1 MEKIFFT
8 FKIPDEGML
17 LLKGYEVTG
26 NTQDR
31 FLSKKEIIEGAKN
44 CSALITLLSDKIDSE
59 IIMSLPRLKVIANY
73 AVGFNNIDIETARQR
88 GVRVTNTPGVLT
100 DATADLALGLIL
112 ATSRRI
118 VESDRFVREHRFN
131 GWKPDLFTGPSLA
144 DKNLGIVGLGRIGKA
159 VAIRAKAFGM
169 KVVYH
174 NRKPM
179 LPEEE
184 EALGVRHMSLEDLLR
199 ISDFLSLHVPLTAE
213 TRHMLNEKRI
223 SMMKREAIIINTAR
237 GALIDE
243 KYLIKALRDRR
254 IAAAGLDVYEEEPF
268 ISQELLDLP
277 NVVLLPHV
285 GSATHE
291 ARKAMSI
298 MVGRNVAAV
307 LEGKEPPNVVV

>member
-1 MEKIFFT
+1 
-8 FKIPDEGML
+8 
-17 LLKGYEVTG
+17 V
-26 NTQDR
+26 
-31 FLSKKEIIEGAKN
+31 
-44 CSALITLLSDKIDSE
+44 
-59 IIMSLPRLKVIANY
+59 SLPRLKVIANY

-100 DATADLALGLIL
+100 DATADLAFGLIL

-243 KYLIKALRDRR
+243 EYLIKALRDGR

-291 ARKAMSI
+291 ARRAMSI